1 MEQIDNENVDI
12 TWEDARDANLANW
25 NERVAIHVEA
35 YGLNAFRDDPH
46 HISGVVAYD
55 RPYIERHLGRTIDG
69 LDLAHLQCHIGT
81 DTLSF
86 ARLGAQV
93 TGVDFSQP
101 ALDAAEALA
110 QELNLP
116 ATWVQGDVLESARL
130 VGKQFD
136 VVYTSIGAIGWLKDL
151 GQWAQQVAA
160 LLQDGGLFYIRDGHP
175 SLYALDDQ
183 TFPPVVRYRYFEN
196 GHAQSWDSDETYTG
210 GGTITSTRTYEFP
223 HSTAEVINSLIA
235 AGLTIEAFYEG
246 DTLPWE
252 FSKEMERL
260 PDGSFAWPGA
270 LRAAVPCTFTV
281 VARKN

>member
-1 MEQIDNENVDI
+1 MEQLDNENVDI

-46 HISGVVAYD
+46 HISGVVAHD
-55 RPYIERHLGRTIDG
+55 RPYIERHLGHTIDG

-160 LLQDGGLFYIRDGHP
+160 LLRDGGLFYIRDGHP